1 MAGRRMWCAWTAAVW
16 AMSIWTRPPRVRPL
30 AESVFVNWSIE
41 QRRSPRACHA
51 PFPSGRCFSMRLAAN
66 GEEKEV
72 QPRREFGLQV
82 AQDVAVWMLLAFAT
96 ANTPLGPYLIYAGA
110 LAVGFAVCYQIYLR
124 TRSQ

>member
-1 MAGRRMWCAWTAAVW
+1 VAWLLLPVSGLLIMAGRRMWCAWTAAVW

-110 LAVGFAVCYQIYLR
+110 
-124 TRSQ
+124 